1 MTEKEA
7 NDKKFYVAA
16 AAIDKDGHASP
27 LELPLICQEE
37 KNVQSSS
44 LSMFTSSK
52 QTPLS
57 SVAFRP

>member
-37 KNVQSSS
+37 KKCAK
-44 LSMFTSSK
+44 FKSK
-52 QTPLS
+52 H
-57 SVAFRP
+57 VH